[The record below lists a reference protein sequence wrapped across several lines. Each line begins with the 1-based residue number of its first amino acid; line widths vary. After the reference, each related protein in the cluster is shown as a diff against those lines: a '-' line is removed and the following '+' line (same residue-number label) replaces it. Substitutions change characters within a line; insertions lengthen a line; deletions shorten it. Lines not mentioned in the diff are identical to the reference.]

1 MAAVYELKKLSRE
14 GLPAAHDKAERYR
27 LLNEPVQAESICLDI
42 LAIEPGDQRALVTLF
57 LALTDQL
64 DDRLSSAFEEAR
76 ALLPRITGAPA
87 TVSPGAAAV
96 NGEYAQIY
104 YTGILYERRAGAHH
118 KRGGGSSAEI
128 AGDWFRRAMACYERA
143 EALRPGGND
152 DALVRWNTCA
162 RILMRHPELDETT
175 DEPMPSYLE

>member
-1 MAAVYELKKLSRE
+1 MGARYSLKPLSRE

-42 LAIEPGDQRALVTLF
+42 LAAEPGDQRALVTLF

-64 DDRLSSAFEEAR
+64 DARLATAFEEAR
-76 ALLPRITGAPA
+76 ALLPRLD
-87 TVSPGAAAV
+87 
-96 NGEYAQIY
+96 GEYAQIY

-118 KRGGGSSAEI
+118 KRGGNSSAEI
-128 AGDWFRRAMACYERA
+128 AGDWFRKAMECYERA
-143 EALRPGGND
+143 EKLRPAGND
-152 DALVRWNTCA
+152 DALIRWNTCA
-162 RILMRHPELDETT
+162 RILMRHAELDEVA